1 MSSSSQSK
9 KRKRL
14 PLPVDAILREQD
26 SSSITPFVPL
36 ALKLLRYK
44 YPRLPSNDDEKEGG
58 GDDEPHIDEDE
69 LVTTL
74 LTVCRPSATL
84 FRLQRYVNESL
95 KVPISCEN
103 LLLFLRSRNEFA
115 IRNVHHAYR
124 QSLMRVL
131 PHNGK
136 LGERA
141 SIHERGDD
149 PRLVVCKCDVKTSDV
164 APCESLACIV
174 PHVVVIARADGL
186 KLDEILPN
194 REKRQASTTEYAAI
208 VAEARELYGTDGI

>member
-1 MSSSSQSK
+1 MSSSSSQPK

-36 ALKLLRYK
+36 ALKLLRYT
-44 YPRLPSNDDEKEGG
+44 YPRLPSDENDADE
-58 GDDEPHIDEDE
+58 EPVVDEDE

-74 LTVCRPSATL
+74 LAVCRPSATL
-84 FRLQRYVNESL
+84 FRLQRYVNEML
-95 KVPISCEN
+95 RFPITCED
-103 LLLFLRSRNEFA
+103 LLLFLRSRADEFA
-115 IRNVHHAYR
+115 IHNVHHAHR
-124 QSLMRVL
+124 QQVMRVL

-136 LGERA
+136 LDDRA

-149 PRLVVCKCDVKTSDV
+149 PRIAVCKCDPKASGAVV
-164 APCESLACIV
+164 PCESFSCVV
-174 PHVVVIARADGL
+174 PHAIVISRVDGL
-186 KLDEILPN
+186 KLDEIFPN